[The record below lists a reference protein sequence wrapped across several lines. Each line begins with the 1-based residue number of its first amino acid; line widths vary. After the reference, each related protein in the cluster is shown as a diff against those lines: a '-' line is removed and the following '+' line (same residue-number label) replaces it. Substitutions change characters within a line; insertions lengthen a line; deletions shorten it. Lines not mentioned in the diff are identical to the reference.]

1 MPVGCG
7 FARTAC
13 CTMDNRCASVRDSI
27 MARSRR
33 DIGLDLAENR
43 RGIQS
48 VEVGIPLLKAL
59 QEAPGP
65 LTLTALSEIARMQ
78 ASKAHRYLASYVR
91 AGLVRQ
97 DGGTRQYQL
106 GPLALSLGLAALSQ
120 LDLIALAG
128 EAAREITETTRQT
141 TLLSVWSG
149 RGAVIVQWNRGPQ
162 PVVTSLALGGLLSPL
177 SSATG
182 NVFLAHLPRSA
193 TVEAVRW
200 EQRSR
205 RKLKTASLS
214 EDHIDELVSRVRRQG
229 AAWIDGGFVPGLKA
243 FACPVLDYQ
252 GEAAAAIT
260 LISAVE
266 HIADPKHPAAKALV
280 ERCAKVNQ
288 QAGTFV
294 LSAPRRR

>member
-1 MPVGCG
+1 MP
-7 FARTAC
+7 RTK
-13 CTMDNRCASVRDSI
+13 
-27 MARSRR
+27 R
-33 DIGLDLAENR
+33 DIGLELAESR

-59 QEAPGP
+59 QEAQGP
-65 LTLTALSEIARMQ
+65 LTLTLLSEMARMP
-78 ASKAHRYLASYVR
+78 ASKAHRYLASYAR

-97 DGGTRQYQL
+97 DSASRRYEL

-128 EAAREITETTRQT
+128 EAAREVTEAVGHTS
-141 TLLSVWSG
+141 LLTVWSA

-162 PVVTSLALGGLLSPL
+162 PVITSLTLGSVLSPL

-182 NVFLAHLPRSA
+182 QVFLAHLPRSA
-193 TVEAVRW
+193 TAEAVRW

-205 RKLKTASLS
+205 QRLRTGAPS
-214 EDHIDELVSRVRRQG
+214 EPQVDELVSRVRRQG
-229 AAWIDGGFVPGLKA
+229 SAWIDGGFVPGLKA

-266 HIADPKHPAAKALV
+266 HLCDPKHPAARALM

-294 LSAPRRR
+294 LSGPRRR